1 MMTEI
6 NLLPWRETKRELEK
20 KQFSIYLLV
29 GFIFSMVVVF
39 LMYSYTMSLV
49 HEQTER
55 NQRLKKEISDLNMQI
70 KEISV
75 LKKLRQALIA
85 RMNIVQDLQATRIL
99 TVRLFD
105 EIINIIPN
113 GVYFYRIERVS
124 NKVTLKGYSESNT
137 TISRLMRNIQA
148 SDWIQNPELTEIKK
162 TEETKKDTVKI
173 ENNPYLQNEF
183 NLSFLLKP
191 KAILGEKNDRHQ
203 HQ

>member
-1 MMTEI
+1 MTEI

-162 TEETKKDTVKI
+162 TEETKKNTVKI